1 MLTWLTLALS
11 LIRRFWWVL
20 LVAAALIVFASLI
33 GRWNA
38 EKRALEAVRQKAG
51 GYAAEGQAN
60 ASQGALKALDE
71 LADQKA
77 ANDTMT
83 KEHADAIHKAPN
95 ARDDAGAAGDAGLVG
110 LCERP
115 AYRDN
120 PRNAELCRARSG
132 KPPR

>member
-1 MLTWLTLALS
+1 MTWIALALS
-11 LIRRFWWVL
+11 LIRRFWWVIL
-20 LVAAALIVFASLI
+20 AVAAVIVFASLI

-38 EKRALEAVRQKAG
+38 EKRALEAVRQKTG

-60 ASQGALKALDE
+60 ASRSALNTLDDVAE
-71 LADQKA
+71 KKA

-110 LCERP
+110 MCRR
-115 AYRDN
+115 AVYFDD
-120 PRNAELCRARSG
+120 PRCVELRRARSG
-132 KPPR
+132 KSPR

>member
-1 MLTWLTLALS
+1 MTWIALALS
-11 LIRRFWWVL
+11 LIRRFWWVIL
-20 LVAAALIVFASLI
+20 AVAAAIVFASLI

-60 ASQGALKALDE
+60 ASQGALKTLDE

-77 ANDTMT
+77 ANDTLT

-95 ARDDAGAAGDAGLVG
+95 ARDDAGAAGDAGLAG
-110 LCERP
+110 MCERP
-115 AYRDN
+115 SYRDR
-120 PRNAELCRARSG
+120 PRCVELRRARSG
-132 KPPR
+132 QPSR